1 MRVAVKW
8 SKGPYKPQKLMCK
21 SEKCTKDRTNTVLRK
36 SKLTIDSDHVLAVH
50 RVHLIRHLIHQLM
63 IIISR

>member
-8 SKGPYKPQKLMCK
+8 SKGPYKSQKLMCK

-50 RVHLIRHLIHQLM
+50 
-63 IIISR
+63 SGT